1 MEDILV
7 KIVNRKKER
16 IAELG
21 ENYTVEFFKEKI
33 DFSKEVPSFYEAM
46 KKDGLS
52 IIGEVKKASPSK
64 GIIRE
69 EFVPVEIA
77 KQYDTAVDAMSVLTE
92 EHFFLGKPEYL
103 KEIAENVTIPLLR
116 KDFIIDPV
124 QIYEAKYL
132 GASCILL
139 ITGILSLEELKEF
152 LTLTKE
158 LGLDALVETHTEEE
172 VKKALEAGAEIIG
185 VNNRNLKTF
194 DVSLDTTLELSK
206 LIPEDKILISE
217 SGIFNAEDIKYLK
230 QANINGILVGE
241 SFMRSADINDLA
253 KEFKT
258 AFE

>member
-7 KIVNRKKER
+7 KIVNKKKER

-21 ENYTVEFFKEKI
+21 ENYTVDFFK
-33 DFSKEVPSFYEAM
+33 SKTDYTKKVPSFYEAM

-69 EFVPVEIA
+69 KFIPVEIA
-77 KQYDTAVDAMSVLTE
+77 KEYDQAVDAMSVLTE

-103 KEIAENVTIPLLR
+103 KEIAENTNIPLLR
-116 KDFIIDPV
+116 KDFIINPV

-132 GASCILL
+132 GASCVLL
-139 ITGILSLEELKEF
+139 ITSILSLEKLKEF
-152 LTLTKE
+152 LALTKE

-172 VKKALEAGAEIIG
+172 VKKALEAGADIIG

-194 DVSLDTTLELSK
+194 DVSLETTVKLSK
-206 LIPEDKILISE
+206 LIPKNKILISE

-241 SFMRSADINDLA
+241 SFMRSTDINKLA
-253 KEFKT
+253 KDFKV